1 MIKFELR
8 DKRAKLPTRAT
19 PGSAGFDL
27 FATYGY
33 TLKPGQRHCF
43 DTGVAMAIP
52 DGWVGLIQPR
62 SGMALR
68 HGIDTLAGVIDS
80 DYRDNVGAMLINH
93 GDEPY
98 TIEPGDRIAQLVV
111 MLFMGESEQVD
122 SLDGSE
128 RGGYGSTGV

>member
-8 DKRAKLPTRAT
+8 NKHAKLPTRAT

-27 FATYGY
+27 FATYGF

-43 DTGVAMAIP
+43 DTGVVADIP
-52 DGWVGLIQPR
+52 YGWVGLVQPR
-62 SGMALR
+62 SGLALR

-80 DYRDNVGAMLINH
+80 DYRDSFGAMLINH
-93 GDEPY
+93 GDKPY
-98 TIEPGDRIAQLVV
+98 TVAVGDRIAQLVV
-111 MLFMGESEQVD
+111 VPFMGESEQVD
-122 SLDGSE
+122 SLDDTG